1 MNNSLNWKKGIRPFL
16 PLLQWMIV
24 KYSHSWYD
32 IRIPTIN
39 IHIHTTSRPH
49 SFLDSEINQSFKD
62 NFGKV
67 WIIVVFTVSDFVLG
81 DLFSHILASSL
92 RCFRSRKSQSNTEL
106 QTPENNLNYQDL
118 DITKMNAPE
127 NYESLTMNVVSNGEE
142 SENDPTYAQLSTT
155 RDDENNYQALT

>member
-1 MNNSLNWKKGIRPFL
+1 
-16 PLLQWMIV
+16 
-24 KYSHSWYD
+24 
-32 IRIPTIN
+32 
-39 IHIHTTSRPH
+39 
-49 SFLDSEINQSFKD
+49 
-62 NFGKV
+62 
-67 WIIVVFTVSDFVLG
+67 VSDFVLG